1 MAVALSRTT
10 AFNPPVTDLTIEAF
24 ARLLIRGPQLTQD
37 HLQSARMSFNLV
49 NSIFTN
55 RGVNLWKVELQ
66 QITLPQGV
74 TTYTLPSDTI
84 MILPEAFIRTY
95 SLTNT
100 ANVPVQFSTQ
110 ANSTSVEI
118 VQDGNGLSVDMWL
131 NVNVP
136 VSVGGIVLF
145 GFYQVASIP
154 GSDSYTIQAATP
166 ATSTVVQ
173 GGVVPQFAVFQ
184 DSAIAQVILPNHG
197 YLPGQTFQVQVSTTV
212 SNITFYGPYAVQSVV
227 DADTFLVVLPQNAEG
242 DGQGYENDGLAQII
256 TQSTSALPVDRV
268 IYPLSRADYSAIPNK
283 SQQALPTSYWFDR
296 LTTPTITVWPV
307 PDANGPYQL
316 NVYHF
321 VQQDDVN
328 MRGSQGADVPFRF
341 LEAFIANVAAHL
353 AMKWA
358 QDKYQALQ
366 QYADRMFS
374 EASDADREKVPF
386 FFVPSMQGYYEN

>member
-1 MAVALSRTT
+1 MAVALSGTT
-10 AFNPPVTDLTIEAF
+10 AFNPPVTDLTIEAY

-49 NSIFTN
+49 NSIFSN
-55 RGVNLWKVELQ
+55 RGTNLWKVELS

-74 TTYTLPSDTI
+74 ATYTLPSDTI

-100 ANVPVQFSTQ
+100 ANVTPQFST
-110 ANSTSVEI
+110 AVGSRVVEI
-118 VQDGNGLSVDMWL
+118 VQDSNGLSVDMWL

-136 VSVGGIVLF
+136 VSVGGIILF
-145 GFYQVASIP
+145 GFYQVTSIT
-154 GSDSYTIQAATP
+154 GSDSYTINADSP
-166 ATSTVVQ
+166 ALATVVN

-184 DSAIAQVILPNHG
+184 DSSVAQVILPNHG

-227 DADTFLVVLPQNAEG
+227 DDNTFLVVLPENAVS
-242 DGQGYENDGLAQII
+242 DAQGYENGGLAQLV

-316 NVYHF
+316 NLYRF

-328 MRGSQGADVPFRF
+328 MRGTQGADVPFRF

-374 EASDADREKVPF
+374 EASDADREKVGFWFSP
-386 FFVPSMQGYYEN
+386 QLDGYFS